1 MRTNEAQRAVWN
13 TPDQAEV
20 WQRRERVTN
29 SITKP
34 LLERLGATA
43 GERVLDIGCGG
54 GLAAIEVAK
63 VVGPGGS
70 VLGFDLSAPLVGLS
84 TRRAAEAGAG
94 NVQFVAGDAQTDH
107 IPGGPFDAAMS
118 QLGVMFFADPVAA
131 FTNIRRHLR
140 PGGRLVFAC
149 WQPQSRNTWYPGA
162 VVAKYLPVSPP
173 LAANGGPAPGPF
185 AFGDA
190 AYANG
195 VLTGAG
201 FGDVRCEPLTLEVAV
216 PDDTIH
222 DREALRERGLDAAQQ
237 TAAWADLQAMAESLR
252 GADGLL
258 HLRLAPQIISAT
270 NAG

>member
-1 MRTNEAQRAVWN
+1 MSTNEAQRAVWN
-13 TPDQAEV
+13 TADQAEV
-20 WQRRERVTN
+20 WQRRERITIA
-29 SITKP
+29 ITKP
-34 LLERLGATA
+34 LLERLAAKT

-63 VVGPGGS
+63 LVGASGGVVG
-70 VLGFDLSAPLVGLS
+70 FDISEPLVGLS
-84 TRRAAEAGAG
+84 TRRAADAGAG
-94 NVQFVAGDAQTDH
+94 NVQFVAGDAQTGD

-149 WQPQSRNTWYPGA
+149 WQPQSQNTWYPGA
-162 VVAKYLPVSPP
+162 VVAKYLTASPP
-173 LAANGGPAPGPF
+173 RAANDGPPPGPF
-185 AFGDA
+185 AFGDPT
-190 AYANG
+190 YVGG

-237 TAAWADLQAMAESLR
+237 TAAWADLQAMAESFR

-258 HLRLAPQIISAT
+258 HLRLSPQIVSAT
-270 NAG
+270 SA

>member
-1 MRTNEAQRAVWN
+1 MSTNEAQRAVWN

-63 VVGPGGS
+63 AVGADGS
-70 VLGFDLSAPLVGLS
+70 MLGFDLSAPLVGLS

-107 IPGGPFDAAMS
+107 I
-118 QLGVMFFADPVAA
+118 
-131 FTNIRRHLR
+131 

-190 AYANG
+190 AYASG